1 MNYAE
6 IAIGT
11 GKFLDD
17 HNGSVSA
24 AATAVIALLTLM
36 LVIVTNRQA
45 RLTRASIDLAR
56 QEFAATHRPK
66 SLCNRSCSIGVP
78 AKREPITST

>member
-36 LVIVTNRQA
+36 LVIVTN
-45 RLTRASIDLAR
+45 
-56 QEFAATHRPK
+56 
-66 SLCNRSCSIGVP
+66 
-78 AKREPITST
+78 